1 MKVNHLT
8 EPWTENLGL
17 CVELKAEG
25 HVVAVQC
32 PVDQDA
38 LFTILHE
45 SVHVWQ
51 MMMAYMQEDN
61 PGNETEAY
69 TVEHIAKELM
79 LQYQKAT
86 GEHLAVHEARQRKVR
101 KGLSTGKRKV
111 QLPPRCGEEAS
122 SPERS
127 PTGNDESGVGS

>member
-1 MKVNHLT
+1 
-8 EPWTENLGL
+8 
-17 CVELKAEG
+17 
-25 HVVAVQC
+25 
-32 PVDQDA
+32 
-38 LFTILHE
+38 
-45 SVHVWQ
+45 
-51 MMMAYMQEDN
+51 MMAYMQEDN

>member
-32 PVDQDA
+32 PVDKDA

-86 GEHLAVHEARQRKVR
+86 GETLALPNQRSK
-101 KGLSTGKRKV
+101 KLSKRKRAV
-111 QLPPRCGEEAS
+111 QLSPGCGEEAS
-122 SPERS
+122 SPECGS
-127 PTGNDESGVGS
+127 QGNDESGVSS

>member
-32 PVDQDA
+32 PVDKDA

-86 GEHLAVHEARQRKVR
+86 GEQLAVHEARQRKVR

-111 QLPPRCGEEAS
+111 QLPSGCGEEEGS
-122 SPERS
+122 TECGSQ
-127 PTGNDESGVGS
+127 GNDESGASS

>member
-51 MMMAYMQEDN
+51 MIMAYMQEDS

-86 GEHLAVHEARQRKVR
+86 GEHLA
-101 KGLSTGKRKV
+101 LPTKRRPPVQKRERAV
-111 QLPPRCGEEAS
+111 QLSPGCGEEAS
-122 SPERS
+122 SPECS
-127 PTGNDESGVGS
+127 PTTVDEGGSGS

>member
-32 PVDQDA
+32 PVDKDA

-51 MMMAYMQEDN
+51 MIMAYMQEDS

-86 GEHLAVHEARQRKVR
+86 GEQLAVHEKRTPRLQA
-101 KGLSTGKRKV
+101 GKRKV
-111 QLPPRCGEEAS
+111 QLPSGCGEEAS
-122 SPERS
+122 SPECGS
-127 PTGNDESGVGS
+127 QGNDESGTGS

>member
-86 GEHLAVHEARQRKVR
+86 GEQLAVSTQRKTR
-101 KGLSTGKRKV
+101 LQAGKRKV
-111 QLPPRCGEEAS
+111 QLPSGRSEEAS
-122 SPERS
+122 GQECSTP
-127 PTGNDESGVGS
+127 GNDESGVSS